1 MPTTI
6 SKLFPT
12 GVLQTTV
19 DLDEVTIPKSGSA
32 AISESPRRYLSVPAN
47 SAFTLGTNN
56 HTIEFWMYQTS
67 RGGYDTPFSYFGG
80 ATQQA
85 TNNYYLNVGTNYF
98 GLLLGGA
105 GSWAVIFSLGTLPS
119 LNQWHHYA
127 IVRNG
132 STFTVYVDGISR
144 GSATSL
150 QSISAQGTGGSMTIG
165 AYDNGGATPIT
176 GYITNFRYVNGIAVY
191 TGNFSV
197 PKSCLTR
204 VQTSSA
210 NIAAITG
217 TETKLLLTHAENT
230 TLLTDS
236 SVNNFTVTNNNSVTW
251 SSFSPPLTKIRVS
264 PTAIYSTEFDEV
276 NLDISVAER
285 KNYDGT
291 YQVSGYLDETFTE
304 L

>member
-19 DLDEVTIPKSGSA
+19 ELDEMNISKSGSA
-32 AISESPRRYLSVPAN
+32 QFLASSNKYLSVPAN
-47 SAFTLGTNN
+47 SAFTLGSNN

-67 RGGYDTPFSYFGG
+67 RGAYDTPFSYFGG

-85 TNNYYLNVGTNYF
+85 TNNYYFNAGTVFF
-98 GLLLGGA
+98 GVLLGGA
-105 GSWAVIFSLGTLPS
+105 GSWAVQIGLGSPLPS
-119 LNQWHHYA
+119 LNEWHHYA
-127 IVRNG
+127 LVRNG
-132 STFTVYVDGISR
+132 STFTVYVDGINR

-150 QSISAQGTGGSMTIG
+150 QNISAQGAGGLMLIG
-165 AYDNGGATPIT
+165 AYDNAGSTPVT
-176 GYITNFRYVNGIAVY
+176 GYITNFRFVNGIAVY

-197 PKSCLTR
+197 PKPDLTT

-210 NIAAITG
+210 NTSAISG
-217 TETKLLLTHAENT
+217 TETKLLLTHST
-230 TLLTDS
+230 SDTLLKDS

-251 SSFSPPLTKIRVS
+251 SSFSPSSKFKVS
-264 PTAIYSTEFDEV
+264 TTGIYAAEFDEI

-285 KNYDGT
+285 RKSDGT

>member
-19 DLDEVTIPKSGSA
+19 ELDEMNISKSGSA
-32 AISESPRRYLSVPAN
+32 QFLASSNKYLSVPAN

-67 RGGYDTPFSYFGG
+67 RGAYDTPFSYFGG

-85 TNNYYLNVGTNYF
+85 TNNYYFNAGSTNF
-98 GLLLGGA
+98 GVLLGGA
-105 GSWAVIFSLGTLPS
+105 GTWAVNIGILAPPS
-119 LNQWHHYA
+119 LNEWHHYA
-127 IVRNG
+127 LVRSG
-132 STFTVYVDGISR
+132 STFTLYVDGINR
-144 GSATSL
+144 GSATS
-150 QSISAQGTGGSMTIG
+150 SVGISAQGAGGSMLIG
-165 AYDNGGATPIT
+165 AYDNAGSTPVT
-176 GYITNFRYVNGIAVY
+176 GYISNFRFVNGVAVY

-197 PKSCLTR
+197 PKSDLTR
-204 VQTSSA
+204 TQSASA

-217 TETKLLLTHAENT
+217 TETKLLLKHATNN

-251 SSFSPPLTKIRVS
+251 SSFSPSITKIRFS
-264 PTAIYSTEFDEV
+264 PTGIYAAEFDEI

-285 KNYDGT
+285 RNSDGT

>member
-32 AISESPRRYLSVPAN
+32 LISESPSRYLSVPAN

-67 RGGYDTPFSYFGG
+67 RGGYDTPFSYFG
-80 ATQQA
+80 AASQQA
-85 TNNYYLNVGTNYF
+85 TNNYYFNIGTAYF
-98 GLLLGGA
+98 GILLGGA
-105 GSWAVIFSLGTLPS
+105 GSWAVNLGLGTPPS

-132 STFTVYVDGISR
+132 STFTVYVDGISK

-150 QSISAQGTGGSMTIG
+150 QSISAQGAGGSMIIG
-165 AYDNGGATPIT
+165 AYDNGGATPIR
-176 GYITNFRYVNGIAVY
+176 GYITDFRFTNGTALY
-191 TGNFSV
+191 TSNFSV
-197 PKSCLTR
+197 PKTALLS
-204 VQTSSA
+204 
-210 NIAAITG
+210 TG
-217 TETKLLLTHAENT
+217 SETKLLLRHSTSS

-264 PTAIYSTEFDEV
+264 PTAIYSTEFDEI
-276 NLDISVAER
+276 NLDVAVAER